1 MEHERKRIAISGL
14 VTAVFTRR
22 FVVENNDGKHLA
34 DLGSE
39 ASVVSIGTPENARL
53 A

>member
-1 MEHERKRIAISGL
+1 MKHERKRIAISGL